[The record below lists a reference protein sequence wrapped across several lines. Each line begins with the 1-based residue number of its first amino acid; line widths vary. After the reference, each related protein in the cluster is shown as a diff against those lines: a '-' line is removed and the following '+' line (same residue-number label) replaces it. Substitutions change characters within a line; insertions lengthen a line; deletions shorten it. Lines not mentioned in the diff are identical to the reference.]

1 MSYFECFLIM
11 VALLGQRVLLPEGA
25 HHHNRSTKQNKIA
38 CSFDASMQ
46 IFVILMIQ
54 QKMAKLR
61 HFKSITCILKASMCY
76 STCTNFIK
84 KLS

>member
-38 CSFDASMQ
+38 CSFDAS
-46 IFVILMIQ
+46 FDADFCYFDDT
-54 QKMAKLR
+54 AKNG
-61 HFKSITCILKASMCY
+61 KASPFQIYYMHTQSFNVLQY
-76 STCTNFIK
+76 VY
-84 KLS
+84 